1 LEHRRE
7 LLGGRDMHGRNR
19 PPVKARRKSGARK
32 ARRAQGSTPG
42 LQEQVVSL
50 TRELKESREEQ
61 TATSEVLKIISS
73 SPGEL
78 KPVFDAIL
86 ENATR
91 ICEAKFGNLFLYAD
105 NSFRIAAQ
113 KNAPP
118 AYAERWRQRPILV
131 VGDNPHNPL
140 DRLAASK
147 SVVDMPDLMAEQGY
161 IERDPR
167 FVALVE
173 SAGAR
178 THLAVPMLKDSEL
191 VGAISIFRQDVCP
204 FTSKQIELVQNFAS
218 QAVIAIENA
227 RLLNDLNKLNQQLE
241 QRVADQVSEIERM
254 SRLRRFLPP
263 QVADLIVASGT
274 EKQLESHRR
283 EITALFCD
291 LRGFTG
297 FSESSDPEDVMA
309 LLH

>member
-1 LEHRRE
+1 
-7 LLGGRDMHGRNR
+7 MHGRNR

-118 AYAERWRQRPILV
+118 AYAERWRQRPVLV

-140 DRLAASK
+140 DRL
-147 SVVDMPDLMAEQGY
+147 
-161 IERDPR
+161 
-167 FVALVE
+167 
-173 SAGAR
+173 
-178 THLAVPMLKDSEL
+178 
-191 VGAISIFRQDVCP
+191 
-204 FTSKQIELVQNFAS
+204 
-218 QAVIAIENA
+218 
-227 RLLNDLNKLNQQLE
+227 
-241 QRVADQVSEIERM
+241 
-254 SRLRRFLPP
+254 P
-263 QVADLIVASGT
+263 QV
-274 EKQLESHRR
+274 R
-283 EITALFCD
+283 ALSICP
-291 LRGFTG
+291 T
-297 FSESSDPEDVMA
+297 
-309 LLH
+309 

>member
-1 LEHRRE
+1 
-7 LLGGRDMHGRNR
+7 MHGRSGQ
-19 PPVKARRKSGARK
+19 PVKARRKSGARK
-32 ARRAQGSTPG
+32 ARRAQGTNPG
-42 LQEQVVSL
+42 LQEQVVAL

-131 VGDNPHNPL
+131 VGDNPHNPHNPL

-147 SVVDMPDLMAEQGY
+147 SL
-161 IERDPR
+161 
-167 FVALVE
+167 
-173 SAGAR
+173 
-178 THLAVPMLKDSEL
+178 
-191 VGAISIFRQDVCP
+191 SICP
-204 FTSKQIELVQNFAS
+204 T
-218 QAVIAIENA
+218 
-227 RLLNDLNKLNQQLE
+227 
-241 QRVADQVSEIERM
+241 
-254 SRLRRFLPP
+254 
-263 QVADLIVASGT
+263 
-274 EKQLESHRR
+274 
-283 EITALFCD
+283 
-291 LRGFTG
+291 
-297 FSESSDPEDVMA
+297 
-309 LLH
+309 